1 MPARPRS
8 STVGDLLMGDPAFRA
23 LLGTSA
29 PGQAG
34 AAGPAGTAGPAG
46 PAGTPG
52 TTVSVGKA
60 TAGAITSGAT
70 ADLAVTLSKA
80 MPNTTYAAVAT
91 LSGTGIGNAAVQGIT
106 ARTTTTATV
115 RIKAT
120 AAVTNNTVT
129 VEVLASAG

>member
-52 TTVSVGKA
+52 T